1 MGTIFCKEV
10 VTQCTGQVK
19 FAVWIIFGLTN
30 QGVLDR
36 MEGNTS
42 TLTEIS

>member
-1 MGTIFCKEV
+1 MG
-10 VTQCTGQVK
+10 G
-19 FAVWIIFGLTN
+19 GGGGSD

>member
-1 MGTIFCKEV
+1 MSNGCSDPPISLGVRVRDSFK
-10 VTQCTGQVK
+10 
-19 FAVWIIFGLTN
+19 

>member
-1 MGTIFCKEV
+1 MVLESREGMNGCL
-10 VTQCTGQVK
+10 
-19 FAVWIIFGLTN
+19 AVGLN